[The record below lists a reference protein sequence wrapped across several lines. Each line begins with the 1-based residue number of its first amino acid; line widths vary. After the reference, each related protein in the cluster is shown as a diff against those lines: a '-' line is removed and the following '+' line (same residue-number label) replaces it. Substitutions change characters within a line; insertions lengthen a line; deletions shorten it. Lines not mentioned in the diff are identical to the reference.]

1 MPLLLRY
8 TSVVSLSGLLFVLNS
23 SRHCPDTLNDENF
36 VIFLRRYWFSDT
48 YAEIS
53 ERTGIPKKS
62 VSMRLVR
69 IRKQLKQ
76 YLIEREV
83 YV

>member
-1 MPLLLRY
+1 MTGVQTCALPIYFL
-8 TSVVSLSGLLFVLNS
+8 
-23 SRHCPDTLNDENF
+23 DTLSDENF

-53 ERTGIPKKS
+53 ERTGIPEKS
-62 VSMRLVR
+62 ISMRLVR
-69 IRKQLKQ
+69 IRKQMKQ

-83 YV
+83 YVGLAEKST